1 MRRRQSWRRCDQLA
15 RTYWARFLVLTV
27 SDAHIGNDARKQAVN
42 ANDLLWDAG
51 ALPAQYF
58 QVKVS
63 STAESL
69 AQLMY
74 SVLLTG
80 YLFRNAFY
88 RMQLRNSLASGEAY
102 GTGTTY
108 VAG

>member
-1 MRRRQSWRRCDQLA
+1 MVQVSNQLG
-15 RTYWARFLVLTV
+15 
-27 SDAHIGNDARKQAVN
+27 S
-42 ANDLLWDAG
+42 
-51 ALPAQYF
+51 LPAQYF
-58 QVKVS
+58 RVTVS

-88 RMQLRNSLASGEAY
+88 RMQLRNALLAGDSITSGLM
-102 GTGTTY
+102 TP
-108 VAG
+108 VSW

>member
-1 MRRRQSWRRCDQLA
+1 MFCCDSHVA
-15 RTYWARFLVLTV
+15 ITACAEAAT
-27 SDAHIGNDARKQAVN
+27 ACN
-42 ANDLLWDAG
+42 LLWGAG

-88 RMQLRNSLASGEAY
+88 RMQLRNLACSR
-102 GTGTTY
+102 
-108 VAG
+108 